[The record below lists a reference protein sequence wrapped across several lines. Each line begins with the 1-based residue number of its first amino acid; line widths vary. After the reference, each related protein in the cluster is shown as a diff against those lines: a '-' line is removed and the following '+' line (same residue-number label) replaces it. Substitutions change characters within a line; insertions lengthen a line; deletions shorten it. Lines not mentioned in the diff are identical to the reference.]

1 MEGETS
7 FEPGNH
13 IELKVEDDEDE
24 FQSCVGDET
33 ELEEKAESSCCED
46 ENELEDKE
54 ESVEESIKDFLDEL
68 SVKMFFKG
76 VSIAVPG
83 DSGLSGI
90 GVFMERPAEFPV
102 IQVQKKLDFYV
113 EESVADYLA
122 LMDGLVEALH
132 NDIKRVQAFT
142 DSETLFNQITSG
154 TKHDSPLLLALS
166 ERILEH
172 ANRLDFFYLKYVPD
186 IDIRRPLQLAQIAVG
201 IVSFPAKEDAAVESC
216 CICGKEKLA
225 PMMITVKCSHKI
237 CSHCIKTYV
246 DGKVQGGH
254 VPIRCPQPKCRYY
267 ISASECRSFLPFTSY
282 KLLEMAISKA
292 NVLNSDKIYCP
303 FSNCSVLVNTS
314 EGLSASS
321 SSPSQSDNSCLECP
335 VCEREICVNCGVPW
349 HSTIT
354 CEEYQSLPFEERNA
368 DDISLHHLAQ
378 NKRWR
383 QCEECR
389 RMIELT
395 HGCYHMSCWCGHEFC
410 YSCGAEYIDAQ
421 QMCECAFWNDN
432 YSGDVITHP
441 SQQFEQWAWESF
453 GSLSTMMDAYS
464 EQERS
469 QLALIQRF
477 LAGGFSSSDHQ
488 TDQYPPHH
496 TDSYVDSMKDLRQV
510 PWLER
515 FVSVISDN
523 YYDEYS

>member
-172 ANRLDFFYLKYVPD
+172 ANRLDFFDLKYVPD

-225 PMMITVKCSHKI
+225 
-237 CSHCIKTYV
+237 
-246 DGKVQGGH
+246 
-254 VPIRCPQPKCRYY
+254 
-267 ISASECRSFLPFTSY
+267 L
-282 KLLEMAISKA
+282 
-292 NVLNSDKIYCP
+292 
-303 FSNCSVLVNTS
+303 
-314 EGLSASS
+314 
-321 SSPSQSDNSCLECP
+321 
-335 VCEREICVNCGVPW
+335 
-349 HSTIT
+349 
-354 CEEYQSLPFEERNA
+354 
-368 DDISLHHLAQ
+368 
-378 NKRWR
+378 
-383 QCEECR
+383 
-389 RMIELT
+389 
-395 HGCYHMSCWCGHEFC
+395 
-410 YSCGAEYIDAQ
+410 
-421 QMCECAFWNDN
+421 
-432 YSGDVITHP
+432 
-441 SQQFEQWAWESF
+441 
-453 GSLSTMMDAYS
+453 
-464 EQERS
+464 
-469 QLALIQRF
+469 
-477 LAGGFSSSDHQ
+477 
-488 TDQYPPHH
+488 
-496 TDSYVDSMKDLRQV
+496 
-510 PWLER
+510 
-515 FVSVISDN
+515 
-523 YYDEYS
+523 